1 MELNHWWIRDLFRYI
16 AASLYSLTII
26 SYIVIS
32 CFSTLFGIG
41 DLQWVEWDSLSE
53 SIVKYLWEERN
64 FEYKEY
70 NGIKRNKGKAN
81 NQGNNLLAKITWNKV
96 SKDNTDQSLQDG
108 EEIVEWTWNTSE
120 FTWWNKFNIDKII
133 ADLHLQKE
141 KRVAVVAKELWIDRK
156 NEKLTYARMAWIY
169 TEYNWSLEQN
179 QQIRNYLIANAQEI
193 YMDKHWW
200 KEWDN
205 LPLVAKKE
213 QVKMNAKEITWQV
226 TYNDVTLKVIAPVES
241 FPEWTILKIKTL
253 WDNDSTTTFDIT
265 LKEVILMTQVDKVEL
280 NAPMASF
287 DVSFYAPDDTEF
299 ANELQPATWKYV
311 SVVFDYAK
319 SNEFKTPED
328 DWFLAI
334 YHMEENDET
343 SIANLVKT
351 EDSKEKTKSDS
362 IGIYANTLSVYI
374 LTIVSD
380 LEEEIPENNKTITI
394 DTSTWWFIKADDN
407 IILSSTWSDSN
418 YITWKILSKDDTI
431 TLPNIETTW
440 FNFSWWY
447 NWNTFLWKAWDSFKL
462 KDNTE
467 ESTWDNVSNNNYSI
481 YACLYTDQFSWNICT
496 FDDNQNPVSDQECVL
511 WEDEEVIVK
520 TDAYIPSEEDIK
532 KYGQELFDAY
542 NWAISN
548 WITTIDDINKAKLN
562 TKITRGELAKMMVMF
577 MSWVLQKEPII
588 TGSVNYKDVDA
599 KKLWDLEWYIQLAYQ
614 YQIMGINAD
623 WTPIEKFN
631 PKKPVTR
638 WEFATVLSR
647 ILYSN
652 TYNQNWVKYYEKH
665 IEALNKA
672 NILSDTNPNLTEW
685 RWWIMTMLY
694 RAKDIPQT
702 LK

>member
-1 MELNHWWIRDLFRYI
+1 
-16 AASLYSLTII
+16 
-26 SYIVIS
+26 
-32 CFSTLFGIG
+32 
-41 DLQWVEWDSLSE
+41 
-53 SIVKYLWEERN
+53 
-64 FEYKEY
+64 
-70 NGIKRNKGKAN
+70 
-81 NQGNNLLAKITWNKV
+81 
-96 SKDNTDQSLQDG
+96 
-108 EEIVEWTWNTSE
+108 
-120 FTWWNKFNIDKII
+120 
-133 ADLHLQKE
+133 
-141 KRVAVVAKELWIDRK
+141 
-156 NEKLTYARMAWIY
+156 MAWIY

-253 WDNDSTTTFDIT
+253 WDDDSTTTFDIT

-299 ANELQPATWKYV
+299 VNELQPATWKYV
-311 SVVFDYAK
+311 SVEFDYAK

-328 DWFLAI
+328 EWFLAI

-351 EDSKEKTKSDS
+351 EDSKEKTKSDT

-380 LEEEIPENNKTITI
+380 LEEETPENNKTITI

-623 WTPIEKFN
+623 WTPIEKFD

-652 TYNQNWVKYYEKH
+652 TYNQSWAKYYEKH

-694 RAKDIPQT
+694 RTKDIPQT